1 MDVTSNAWTERDE
14 FLAFSLRHV
23 VSLTRTLQCKAEFLL
38 GSEHALCF
46 QKLLLDVTPVCQAIF
61 RNRSYLFTLCYHLLS
76 GLWAVVASNHETF
89 VRIRQHHWRS
99 SFNVPHLKRSNEQK

>member
-23 VSLTRTLQCKAEFLL
+23 VSLTRTLQCEAEFLL

-46 QKLLLDVTPVCQAIF
+46 QKLLLDVTLCVKPYSVIVATCLLFVTTYSVVCGQSLRATTKHSYEFASITGGA
-61 RNRSYLFTLCYHLLS
+61 RSMFH
-76 GLWAVVASNHETF
+76 
-89 VRIRQHHWRS
+89 I
-99 SFNVPHLKRSNEQK
+99 